1 MVITSFTNR
10 NGILSYDKIT
20 FPKELNV
27 GIVVIQITKFTL
39 VLIIGYDPNIAKVG
53 DLEVGVMQ

>member
-1 MVITSFTNR
+1 MVIMSFRNR
-10 NGILSYDKIT
+10 NGILSFDEIT

-39 VLIIGYDPNIAKVG
+39 VIIIGFDPSIAKVG
-53 DLEVGVMQ
+53 DLVVGVMQ

>member
-1 MVITSFTNR
+1 
-10 NGILSYDKIT
+10 LSYDKIT